1 MSTGRYAFS
10 TKLSR
15 NGPGTALRLDL
26 LAEFIQ
32 ELHLPC
38 YAVSI
43 PILGKLSQMFP
54 EA

>member
-1 MSTGRYAFS
+1 MLSFTQS
-10 TKLSR
+10 SR
-15 NGPGTALRLDL
+15 NWTGTALRLDL

-43 PILGKLSQMFP
+43 PVLGK
-54 EA
+54 